1 MARNVL
7 EKINPKEVIHL
18 SMINKNGDPHIL
30 ILTND
35 DYVTHP
41 LNDGWEVFQ
50 CNGFLRSLHLV
61 PDERI
66 CFDCYVCYGSTIEFC
81 NRLLE
86 YRTVMEEVTGKPY
99 DEIDVLA
106 YQVHSIILDR
116 LLAKHHMTKLGYEA
130 AMLKRPLKEWV
141 AEALSY
147 FK

>member
-1 MARNVL
+1 MSRNVL
-7 EKINPKEVIHL
+7 EKINPEEVIHV
-18 SMINKNGDPHIL
+18 SMINKNGDPHIFVT
-30 ILTND
+30 TND

-41 LNDGWEVFQ
+41 LNKGFLVFQ
-50 CNGFLRSLHLV
+50 CGEFLRSLRLV
-61 PDERI
+61 PDEYTHFINYTLYSR
-66 CFDCYVCYGSTIEFC
+66 TIDFC
-81 NRLLE
+81 NDLLE
-86 YRTVMEEVTGKPY
+86 YKTVMEEVTGKPY

-130 AMLKRPLKEWV
+130 AMQKRPLKEWV

>member
-7 EKINPKEVIHL
+7 GKIKSEEVIHM
-18 SMINKNGDPHIL
+18 SMISKNGDPHIL
-30 ILTND
+30 VLTNND
-35 DYVTHP
+35 CITHP
-41 LNDGWEVFQ
+41 LTDGWKVHY
-50 CNGFLRSLHLV
+50 CNEFLRSLRLV

-106 YQVHSIILDR
+106 YQIYSIILDR
-116 LLAKHHMTKLGYEA
+116 LLAKHHMTKLGYES